1 MKKLRCP
8 KCKAPSIVPPAEGKR
23 KWQCQAC
30 GEKFKITSKDAGKIL
45 RHADKKEIE
54 LGAYEPFLVGSI
66 LQKKDKKKKSKV
78 KRQVHR
84 PTVNSEGTPDSLPL
98 A

>member
-8 KCKAPSIVPPAEGKR
+8 KCKAPSVVPPVAGKK

-30 GEKFKITSKDAGKIL
+30 GERFKISSKDAGKIL

-78 KRQVHR
+78 KGKGREPVVH
-84 PTVNSEGTPDSLPL
+84 NDGAIDSLPP